1 MANNNRTQLST
12 FMQYLA
18 SIPAE
23 TAMRLPPLSELSGQ
37 LGLSV
42 ASLREQMEVARMM
55 GLIEVHPRTGIQ
67 KRVYTFTD
75 TVMVSLMYAIA
86 SGEDAFQAFSDFRKH
101 VEAAYWKEAA
111 SLMSEDDLAGLARLV
126 TKATAK
132 LHSQPPQ
139 NPLEE
144 HKEFHM
150 CMYRK
155 IQNPYVQG
163 VLEAYW
169 IMYEVTGMAIYTD
182 MQYLEQVWKYH
193 QGMVEALQSGEI
205 DRGYRLF
212 MEHIDLITKRVV
224 KDKRHR
230 FE

>member
-23 TAMRLPPLSELSGQ
+23 TAIRLPPLSELSGQ

-67 KRVYTFTD
+67 KRAYSFTD

-111 SLMSEDDLAGLARLV
+111 SQMSEEDLAGLTRLV

-182 MQYLEQVWKYH
+182 MPYLEQVWKYH

-212 MEHIDLITKRVV
+212 MEHVDLITKRVV

>member
-111 SLMSEDDLAGLARLV
+111 SQMSEEDLAGLTRLV

-212 MEHIDLITKRVV
+212 MEHVDLITKRVV